1 MARIRT
7 ITPLSDQVPAS
18 IAANTGIALYL
29 PDGVRYQGVYYFVN
43 DQYLTTP
50 TLTSTTVVL
59 SPTKPASLNTETYD
73 SLKGGNRR
81 NLYVSPKRFIPTI
94 TPDDINTG
102 YIQRYF
108 VTKRNEPN
116 VFEELS
122 KQQYDKYSI
131 VNQLAINAN
140 QWKRFELRWAIAGEV
155 ETVKQRNRKT
165 IVVYERED
173 NLPGLSKFLFKL
185 DEFYLGKR

>member
-1 MARIRT
+1 
-7 ITPLSDQVPAS
+7 
-18 IAANTGIALYL
+18 
-29 PDGVRYQGVYYFVN
+29 
-43 DQYLTTP
+43 
-50 TLTSTTVVL
+50 VL

-81 NLYVSPKRFIPTI
+81 NLYVSPKSFIPTI